1 MNYSVVQR
9 QLWRMDN
16 GINIDDAYDMTR
28 KEFYRLRHEEE
39 IERRVALEEA
49 RMVGSY
55 FGQTYLQVGMR
66 LEDKEHERWKKWAT
80 KEITRIHG
88 EQQEANSQTTEE
100 IPTESPDADLDQ
112 LSEAVESLAR

>member
-1 MNYSVVQR
+1 MNR
-9 QLWRMDN
+9 DE
-16 GINIDDAYDMTR
+16 AYDVTR
-28 KEFYRLRHEEE
+28 KEFYRLRQEED

-66 LEDKEHERWKKWAT
+66 LEDKEHERWKKWAGR
-80 KEITRIHG
+80 EITKIRG
-88 EQQEANSQTTEE
+88 EQQDAYGVPFDGDTPEL
-100 IPTESPDADLDQ
+100 PDSDLDQ